1 MKFLSHAKWIMSGEH
16 TVVRGGKA
24 LAFPLRKYESSIEF
38 TPSDELEIHDTNRE
52 DKFNEIFLS
61 LLRSAA
67 EFAKFDF
74 RKITGKF
81 LVQSNIKM
89 KSGLGSSAA
98 ICTNIAKIFKH
109 LGLWEDVFSLATH
122 LEDKF
127 HCRSS
132 GLDIAVAM
140 TDKAVVFKNNRVSHV
155 LEPTFWPHMI
165 LTYSGEK
172 SATSKCAA
180 IVKNIIATDRGL
192 ADELNAKMNQASD
205 LCELSLREGNFSN
218 LRDGIKLAD
227 DAFRGWGLYNDI
239 LTAHV
244 ASLINN
250 GAVAAKPVGSGLGG
264 FVLSLWEE
272 KPQGYDNIS
281 LTLEKP

>member
-1 MKFLSHAKWIMSGEH
+1 MKFLSYAKWIMSGEH

-24 LAFPLRKYESSIEF
+24 LAFPLQKYESSIEF
-38 TPSDELEIHDTNRE
+38 TPSDELEIYDTNGE
-52 DKFNEIFLS
+52 EKFNEIFLS

-74 RKITGKF
+74 QKITGKF

-155 LEPTFWPHMI
+155 LEPSFWPYMM

-172 SATSKCAA
+172 STTSKCAE
-180 IVKNIIATDRGL
+180 IVKNIITTDHKL

-205 LCELSLREGNFSN
+205 LCESSLKEGDFLK
-218 LRDGIKLAD
+218 LRDGIRLAD
-227 DAFRGWGLYNDI
+227 DAFRGWGLYNDT
-239 LTAHV
+239 LTTHV
-244 ASLINN
+244 AALLND

>member
-61 LLRSAA
+61 LLCSAA

-180 IVKNIIATDRGL
+180 IVKNIIATDRRL

-244 ASLINN
+244 TSLINN

>member
-1 MKFLSHAKWIMSGEH
+1 MKFFSHAKWIMSGEH

-38 TPSDELEIHDTNRE
+38 TSSDVLEVHDTNRE
-52 DKFNEIFLS
+52 DKFNETFLS

-98 ICTNIAKIFKH
+98 ICTNIAKVFKR
-109 LGLWEDVFSLATH
+109 LGLWEDIFSLATH

-155 LEPTFWPHMI
+155 LEPLFWPHMM

-180 IVKNIIATDRGL
+180 IVKNIIATDHKR
-192 ADELNAKMNQASD
+192 ADDLNSKMNHASD
-205 LCELSLREGNFSN
+205 LCESALKEGNFAN
-218 LRDGIKLAD
+218 LKDGIRQAD
-227 DAFRGWGLYNDI
+227 DAFRGWGLYNDT

-244 ASLINN
+244 ESLLND

-272 KPQGYDNIS
+272 KPQEYDNIS

>member
-1 MKFLSHAKWIMSGEH
+1 MKFLSYAKWIMSGEH

-38 TPSDELEIHDTNRE
+38 TPSDELEIYDTNGE
-52 DKFNEIFLS
+52 EKFNEIFLS

-74 RKITGKF
+74 QKITGKF

-155 LEPTFWPHMI
+155 LEPSFWPYMM

-172 SATSKCAA
+172 STTSKCAE
-180 IVKNIIATDRGL
+180 IVKNIITTDHKL

-205 LCELSLREGNFSN
+205 LCESSLKEGDFLK
-218 LRDGIKLAD
+218 LRDGIRLAD
-227 DAFRGWGLYNDI
+227 DAFRGWGLYNDT
-239 LTAHV
+239 LTTHV
-244 ASLINN
+244 AALLND

>member
-1 MKFLSHAKWIMSGEH
+1 MKFLSHAKWILSGEH

-24 LAFPLRKYESSIEF
+24 IAFPLRKYESSIEF
-38 TPSDELEIHDTNRE
+38 FPSNKLEIHDTSKE
-52 DKFNEIFLS
+52 EKFNDVFRS
-61 LLRSAA
+61 LLQSAA
-67 EFAKFDF
+67 EFAKINFSD
-74 RKITGKF
+74 ITGKF

-109 LGLWEDVFSLATH
+109 LGLWEDIFSLATH

-132 GLDIAVAM
+132 GLDISVAM
-140 TDKAVVFKNNRVSHV
+140 TDKAVIFKNNRVSSV
-155 LEPTFWPHMI
+155 FEPSFWPYMM

-180 IVKNIIATDRGL
+180 IVKNVISTDPKS
-192 ADELNAKMNQASD
+192 ADLLNSMMNQASD
-205 LCELSLREGNFSN
+205 LCELGLKNSDFGELK
-218 LRDGIKLAD
+218 DGILLCDKV
-227 DAFRGWGLYNDI
+227 FRGWGLYNET
-239 LTAHV
+239 LSAHV
-244 ASLINN
+244 ESLLTS

-264 FVLSLWEE
+264 FVLSLWKE
-272 KPQGYDNIS
+272 KPSGYENIG